1 MGVIV
6 HGPWARKNSYSGKDW
21 LSQWLSREGH
31 SLLKREKLV
40 QRLRGTVHRPARLS
54 LPFTGLS
61 QKGPQSPKA
70 HSNYG
75 ISINNNS
82 LQLVNVLYV
91 SGLVQGLRTYSLVCS
106 QNKPTREV
114 LLLPPLSK

>member
-1 MGVIV
+1 MK
-6 HGPWARKNSYSGKDW
+6 AW
-21 LSQWLSREGH
+21 LSQWFSREGH

-40 QRLRGTVHRPARLS
+40 QRLRGTVHHPARLP
-54 LPFTGLS
+54 LPYTGLS

-70 HSNYG
+70 YSNYS
-75 ISINNNS
+75 ISINNNNS

-91 SGLVQGLRTYSLVCS
+91 SGLAQGLRTYSLVCS

-114 LLLPPLSK
+114 SLLPPLSK